1 MNINLHQT
9 LNLLCSQRIIQGH
22 SLNNR
27 ESTNVDTDFERIF
40 SIYSYVKTQF

>member
-40 SIYSYVKTQF
+40 SIFYVKIQF